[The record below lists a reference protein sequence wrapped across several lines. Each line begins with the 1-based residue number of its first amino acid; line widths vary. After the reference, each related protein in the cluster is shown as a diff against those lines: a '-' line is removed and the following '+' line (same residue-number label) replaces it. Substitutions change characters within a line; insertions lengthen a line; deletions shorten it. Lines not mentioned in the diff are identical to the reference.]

1 MRPAA
6 GHPCAGRPASA
17 PPRPTATEDPH
28 RAHVRRPAG
37 EPPWPARRGARI
49 IAARSINLAS
59 LGGAASGDRGALALL
74 AENESGLREV
84 LDSRGVSYS
93 EMPVVT
99 AALEDVPG
107 AVASAARRLGD
118 AGINIGAIFPTAARG
133 TKVTVAFGVSD
144 EAGARDALGNLAG
157 G

>member
-1 MRPAA
+1 VRTFVVQLENRPGLLA
-6 GHPCAGRPASA
+6 GVLES
-17 PPRPTATEDPH
+17 
-28 RAHVRRPAG
+28 
-37 EPPWPARRGARI
+37 